1 MMMTTVLSLLVIYT
15 LITPVFAAYTTPVS
29 LGDATSFAV
38 LAGST
43 VTNTGSTTLSGTAGN
58 NLGVSAGTAVTG
70 VDLIT
75 MGGGTVYT
83 GAPGNAADAQVSLTA
98 AFTDAAG
105 RTPATAQ
112 GTELGNLTLVSG
124 VYASTTFG
132 LTGTL
137 TLDAENDPTSVFI
150 FQAASTLIT
159 ANNSNIVL
167 ANGADACNIFW
178 VVGTSAT
185 LGTGSTLY
193 GHVLAQESITATTGA
208 TIYGSLL
215 ARIGAVTLDT
225 NTIVN
230 NACTTPVV
238 EEEEEETPVVVP
250 PVTPPVETPVET
262 TTPSPLPATSS
273 PLDIIFMIGGA
284 LVLLGAAGGHTRKK
298 VFKLRFNKKI
308 KTSILNN
315 VYPIIM
321 LIGLGLVTL
330 SLINLYIQSN
340 RIVTVVYPVP
350 ITETQ
355 VDTSI
360 LANGEIETETTIVQT
375 TAVEKPKWVTF
386 WVSSKF
392 LH

>member
-1 MMMTTVLSLLVIYT
+1 MKTNKILKSLMMTTVLTLLVIYT
-15 LITPVFAAYTTPVS
+15 LITPVFAAYTQTVS
-29 LGDATSFAV
+29 LGNATSFAV

-284 LVLLGAAGGHTRKK
+284 LVLLGAAAWAYKK
-298 VFKLRFNKKI
+298 KSV
-308 KTSILNN
+308 
-315 VYPIIM
+315 
-321 LIGLGLVTL
+321 
-330 SLINLYIQSN
+330 
-340 RIVTVVYPVP
+340 
-350 ITETQ
+350 
-355 VDTSI
+355 
-360 LANGEIETETTIVQT
+360 
-375 TAVEKPKWVTF
+375 
-386 WVSSKF
+386 
-392 LH
+392 

>member
-1 MMMTTVLSLLVIYT
+1 MKKHKILKSMMMTTVLSLLVIYT

-284 LVLLGAAGGHTRKK
+284 LVLLGAAGWAYKK
-298 VFKLRFNKKI
+298 KSV
-308 KTSILNN
+308 
-315 VYPIIM
+315 
-321 LIGLGLVTL
+321 
-330 SLINLYIQSN
+330 
-340 RIVTVVYPVP
+340 
-350 ITETQ
+350 
-355 VDTSI
+355 
-360 LANGEIETETTIVQT
+360 
-375 TAVEKPKWVTF
+375 
-386 WVSSKF
+386 
-392 LH
+392 